1 MKRDKPFKMRAA
13 FGKPKLPVF
22 FSFESPFLQRYFCKR
37 QKNLQYQN
45 FFGVSI
51 EIFLEVWYSCI
62 TVENPQNMFGFQ
74 SVFWC
79 FSQKKNGRFCII
91 LSKIRRFVYADYWK
105 RKGNYT

>member
-1 MKRDKPFKMRAA
+1 MKRDKPFKMQAA

-22 FSFESPFLQRYFCKR
+22 FLLKALSCKDISAKR

-45 FFGVSI
+45 FFGISI
-51 EIFLEVWYSCI
+51 EIFLEVWYSCVI
-62 TVENPQNMFGFQ
+62 VENPQNMFGFQ
-74 SVFWC
+74 SEFWC

>member
-22 FSFESPFLQRYFCKR
+22 FLLKALSCKDISA
-37 QKNLQYQN
+37 KDKKICNTK
-45 FFGVSI
+45 
-51 EIFLEVWYSCI
+51 IFLEVWYSCI
-62 TVENPQNMFGFQ
+62 IVENPQNMFGFQ
-74 SVFWC
+74 IVFWC

>member
-22 FSFESPFLQRYFCKR
+22 FLLKVFCKAFLYKR

-62 TVENPQNMFGFQ
+62 IVENPQNMFGFQ

-79 FSQKKNGRFCII
+79 FSQKKNGRFCIV